1 MDKKLYDKL
10 TDSAKKELDSS
21 TKELYELLI
30 YKAYLIAKRIIR
42 KIKKYLCLI
51 FYLQRINFFQM
62 NI

>member
-30 YKAYLIAKRIIR
+30 YKAYLIAKKNIYN
-42 KIKKYLCLI
+42 KSLI
-51 FYLQRINFFQM
+51 TC
-62 NI
+62 